1 MKPAKVAVRCWS
13 HAGALMQRL
22 EDKVEARGITQR
34 FEVAQASNISGFAI
48 ARGYSALGA
57 LSESYGGG
65 MDLIHLPQEAGNV
78 HSMSA
83 STSIFPVYEGIR
95 PF

>member
-1 MKPAKVAVRCWS
+1 
-13 HAGALMQRL
+13 MQRL
-22 EDKVEARGITQR
+22 EDKVEARDIAQR
-34 FEVAQASNISGFAI
+34 LEVAQTSHISGFAI
-48 ARGYSALGA
+48 GA